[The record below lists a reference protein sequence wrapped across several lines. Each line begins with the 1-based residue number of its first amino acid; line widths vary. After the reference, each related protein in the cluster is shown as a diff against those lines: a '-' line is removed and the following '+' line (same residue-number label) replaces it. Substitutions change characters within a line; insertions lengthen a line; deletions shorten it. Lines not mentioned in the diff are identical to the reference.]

1 MDIQLFENTI
11 LNLPSPI
18 QELKHTKFQL
28 ADVRVFIKRD
38 DLIHPIIS
46 GNKWRKLK
54 EYIRIAKENPELP
67 ILSFGGAYSNHL
79 YALAYVGHQLNI
91 RTIGIIRGNELN
103 VQSNPYL
110 TQMNNWGMEMRF
122 VDRISYKE
130 KKHNYGS
137 QVIEIPEGGF
147 GDLGI
152 DGMKELV
159 SEINDFNPSH
169 IITASGTGTTAL
181 GIKRFTNT
189 TVMGILTLNN
199 LSELRDHEKES
210 SIHGT
215 IWKDGYIMGKYAKN
229 SSELN
234 EFCDTF
240 EQDHQIKI
248 EPIYTGRMFYGLYDL
263 IESNYF
269 PKGSTILALH
279 TGGVKLANGSL

>member
-67 ILSFGGAYSNHL
+67 ILSFGGAFSNHL

-137 QVIEIPEGGF
+137 QVIEIPEGGH

-152 DGMKELV
+152 DGIKGLV
-159 SEINDFNPSH
+159 SEITDFNPSH
-169 IITASGTGTTAL
+169 IITAVGTGTTAL

-189 TVMGILTLNN
+189 IVMGILTLNN

-263 IESNYF
+263 IESNFF
-269 PKGSTILALH
+269 PKGATILALH
-279 TGGVKLANGSL
+279 TGGVKLAN

>member
-137 QVIEIPEGGF
+137 QVIEIPEGGY

-152 DGMKELV
+152 DGMKEFV
-159 SEINDFNPSH
+159 SEITDFNPSH
-169 IITASGTGTTAL
+169 IITAVGTGTTAL

-189 TVMGILTLNN
+189 KVVGILTLNN